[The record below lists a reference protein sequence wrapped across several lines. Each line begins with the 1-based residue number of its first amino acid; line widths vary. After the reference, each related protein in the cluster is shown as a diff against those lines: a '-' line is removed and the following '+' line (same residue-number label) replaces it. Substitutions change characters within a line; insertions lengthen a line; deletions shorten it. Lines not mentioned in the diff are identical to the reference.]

1 MKLKKRIISI
11 MLAAAMCITTVPL
24 QYMPAYAAETSK
36 KSGTCGKNLTWVLD
50 DSGTLTISGTGEM
63 RDGWR
68 YGNTPRER
76 YEIKAVVIE
85 EGVTGINDY
94 AFMECSEAKTVSI
107 AKSVTRIGKYAFES
121 CYRLIDI
128 TIPENVKTI
137 GEHAFDTCTSL
148 ASVSMPESVT
158 SIGDYAFNSCLCLSG
173 IYIPEGV
180 AYIGKCAFSNTV
192 ITDIALPSSV
202 SEIGDA
208 ALASN
213 SLNTITVSENN
224 NNYCIL
230 DGILYNKDF
239 STLVKAPVTIE
250 SCTIPESV
258 SVIDN
263 YAFNK
268 CAKLKS
274 ISIPENI
281 TSIGDYVFM
290 DCASLTEIHIPES
303 VKSIGDY
310 AFYSCVKLSNISVPD
325 NLTSI
330 GNKVFYN
337 TSYYNNPDNWDNGAL
352 YLGNYLLNTKD
363 ITGYYKIREG
373 TTIIAACAFLLN
385 EGMTGVFIPESVSVI
400 GHSAFD
406 NCKSLIEI
414 TIPDS
419 VKVIEKNAF
428 FHCTNL
434 TSITIPNS
442 VKLGKGAFFIG
453 EYNKSNEAVLNITGG
468 SYKTDMDL
476 GVFPGYF
483 KEINYKR
490 EALDYKIKDNT
501 DGKVHYAETQKTH
514 VDAIEHDTMYSRSS
528 NPSFGLTCFGITSY
542 NIFGENDR
550 LQEAR
555 NPEGKLFAF
564 YGDENVVTVV
574 PKDSGGKQ
582 IQIENN
588 GFTFGAAT
596 IGNDGCYYIVWGRS
610 IQDNVI
616 ESSMD
621 EENIQICK
629 YNSSGNLIKTL
640 GLPVSYTEAQFPF
653 SSSNT
658 NISYNKG
665 FLCVMLGTRWITDL
679 NGLHHQGSEFI
690 GINAETME
698 LAGFSNN
705 VVSHEFG
712 ISMIPTDYG
721 FAVIQRGDADVYN
734 TRGISIGRYYIS
746 DNTLTTT
753 NVMGDLRKIRDE
765 ILLYHSSGQYGD
777 NEYKSDGNYT
787 YVHMG
792 GLATSNSTYAI
803 AGKSERTYTS
813 DIYKAGKKEDSLT
826 GIYDVFVRIADLSL
840 INNNN
845 PDFAGTTRV
854 DEFTGKDAD
863 YNMVWLTECNEKER
877 AGSVKIV
884 KLPDGSYCVLWEKM
898 VYDEMGFLNFDSLRY
913 VILDE
918 CGNILRRETAVYGAN
933 LSCTSIQPIV
943 EGNTLSWAV
952 ANKESKNVT
961 WYSVDLDRQEEYDE
975 SRVAE
980 YKDTDENNTGNDK
993 NNNNTEDNNT
1003 NDNNNTDNNTGIEDN
1018 NAGQNGNTDKNNNA
1032 EENNNKEK
1040 NDSTGYTVKTT
1051 GTQIVTRGFIYNKI
1065 SGSAKKVQFAG
1076 TTIKKGLTSLVIPSS
1091 VKISGKVY
1099 KVTSVADNALKDMGK
1114 LKKLEIGANIEH
1126 IGKGAFNGC
1135 KNLKRIVI
1143 KSKKLTLEKTGS
1155 NAFKGIN
1162 SKAVIKVPKSR
1173 ITSYKKIIYAKGA
1186 GKSVKV
1192 K

>member
-1 MKLKKRIISI
+1 MKIRKRIISI
-11 MLAAAMCITTVPL
+11 VLAAAMCITTVPL
-24 QYMPAYAAETSK
+24 QYMPAYAAEISE
-36 KSGTCGKNLTWVLD
+36 KSGTCGKNLTWVLN

-76 YEIKAVVIE
+76 YEVKAIVIE
-85 EGVTGINDY
+85 EGVTSINDY

-107 AKSVTRIGKYAFES
+107 AKSVTSIGKYAFES
-121 CYRLIDI
+121 CYGLTDV
-128 TIPENVKTI
+128 TIPENVKII

-148 ASVSMPESVT
+148 ASVAMPESVT
-158 SIGDYAFNSCLCLSG
+158 SIGDYAFNSCLCLFG

-180 AYIGKCAFSNTV
+180 SYIGKCAFKNTV
-192 ITDIALPSSV
+192 ITDIAIPSSV

-224 NNYCIL
+224 NNYCTL
-230 DGILYNKDF
+230 DGVLYNKGL

-250 SCTIPESV
+250 NCTIPESV
-258 SVIDN
+258 SVINN

-290 DCASLTEIHIPES
+290 DCASLTEIYIPES

-352 YLGNYLLNTKD
+352 YLGNYLLNTKE

-385 EGMTGVFIPESVSVI
+385 EGMTGVFIPESVSGI

-406 NCKSLIEI
+406 NCKSLIEV
-414 TIPDS
+414 TIPNG

-428 FHCTNL
+428 FHCTSL
-434 TSITIPNS
+434 TSITIPSS
-442 VKLGKGAFFIG
+442 VRLGKGALFIG
-453 EYNKSNEAVLNITGG
+453 EYNKAVLNITGG

-501 DGKVHYAETQKTH
+501 DGKVHYAETQETH

-528 NPSFGLTCFGITSY
+528 KSSFEVTCFGITSY
-542 NIFGENDR
+542 DIFGENDK

-564 YGDENVVTVV
+564 YGDENIVTVV
-574 PKDSGGKQ
+574 PKDSAGKQ

-596 IGNDGCYYIVWGRS
+596 IGDDGCYYIVWGRS

-616 ESSMD
+616 DSSMD

-665 FLCVMLGTRWITDL
+665 FLCVILGTKWIKDL

-690 GINAETME
+690 GINAEIME
-698 LAGFSNN
+698 LAGFSSN

-721 FAVIQRGDADVYN
+721 FAVIQRGDAFN

-753 NVMGDLRKIRDE
+753 NVIRDQSMIRDE
-765 ILLYHSSGQYGD
+765 ILLYHSSGQYSSNG
-777 NEYKSDGNYT
+777 YQLDGNHT

-792 GLATSNSTYAI
+792 GVAMGSSTYAI
-803 AGKSERTYTS
+803 AGKSERIYTS
-813 DIYKAGKKEDSLT
+813 DIYKAGKKEDYLN

-840 INNNN
+840 INNNT
-845 PDFAGTTRV
+845 DFAGTTRV
-854 DEFTGKDAD
+854 DGFTGQDAD

-918 CGNILRRETAVYGAN
+918 CGNILRRETAIYGAN

-952 ANKESKNVT
+952 ANKKEKNII

-975 SRVAE
+975 SRVAK
-980 YKDTDENNTGNDK
+980 YKGTDEKNTGNDK
-993 NNNNTEDNNT
+993 NDNNTKDNNT
-1003 NDNNNTDNNTGIEDN
+1003 NDNNDTDKNTDIE
-1018 NAGQNGNTDKNNNA
+1018 NNNA
-1032 EENNNKEK
+1032 EQNGNIDKNNGAEEDNSKEK
-1040 NDSTGYTVKTT
+1040 NDNTDYVVKTT
-1051 GTQIVTRGFIYNKI
+1051 GTQIVTNGLVYNKI
-1065 SGSAKKVQFAG
+1065 SGKAKKVQFAG
-1076 TTIKKGLTSLVIPSS
+1076 TTIKKGLKSLGIPSS

-1099 KVTSVADNALKDMGK
+1099 KVTSVADNALKGMGK

-1126 IGKGAFNGC
+1126 IGKGVFNGC
-1135 KNLKRIVI
+1135 KNLKSIII
-1143 KSKKLTLEKTGS
+1143 KSKKLTLRKTGS

-1162 SKAVIKVPKSR
+1162 SKTVIKVPKGK
-1173 ITSYKKIIYAKGA
+1173 IASYKKIIYARGA
-1186 GKSVKV
+1186 GKNVKV

>member
-1 MKLKKRIISI
+1 MAFRKKLLSV

-50 DSGTLTISGTGEM
+50 DSGTLTISGTGKM

-76 YEIKAVVIE
+76 YAVKAIVIE
-85 EGVTGINDY
+85 ESVTSINDY

-107 AKSVTRIGKYAFES
+107 AKSVTSIGKYAFES
-121 CYRLIDI
+121 CYSL
-128 TIPENVKTI
+128 TSVSIPENVKTI
-137 GEHAFDTCTSL
+137 GEHAFDMCTSL

-180 AYIGKCAFSNTV
+180 TYIGKCAFKNTV
-192 ITDIALPSSV
+192 ITDISIPSSV

-224 NNYCIL
+224 NNYCTL

-258 SVIDN
+258 SAINN

-268 CAKLKS
+268 CTKLTS
-274 ISIPENI
+274 ISIPGNI

-310 AFYSCVKLSNISVPD
+310 AFYSCVKLSNISFPD

-330 GNKVFYN
+330 GGKVLYN
-337 TSYYNNPDNWDNGAL
+337 TPYYYNSDNWDNGAL

-373 TTIIAACAFLLN
+373 TTIIAAGAFSLN
-385 EGMTGVFIPESVSVI
+385 EGITGVFIPESVTVI

-406 NCKSLIEI
+406 NCKNLTEV

-468 SYKTDMDL
+468 NYKTDMDL
-476 GVFPGYF
+476 GIFPGYF

-490 EALDYKIKDNT
+490 EVLDYNIKDNT
-501 DGKVHYAETQKTH
+501 DGKVHYAEIQKTS

-528 NPSFGLTCFGITSY
+528 NPSFELTCFGITSY

-564 YGDENVVTVV
+564 YGDKDIVTVV
-574 PKDSGGKQ
+574 PKDSNGKQ
-582 IQIENN
+582 VQIENN

-596 IGNDGCYYIVWGRS
+596 IGDDGCYYIVWGRS

-616 ESSMD
+616 EGSMD
-621 EENIQICK
+621 DENIQICK
-629 YNSSGNLIKTL
+629 YDSSGNLIKTL

-665 FLCVMLGTRWITDL
+665 FLCVMLGTRWIKDL

-698 LAGFSNN
+698 LAGFNSN
-705 VVSHEFG
+705 VVTHEFG
-712 ISMIPTDYG
+712 ISVIPTDYG

-753 NVMGDLRKIRDE
+753 NVIGDLRMIRDE
-765 ILLYHSSGQYGD
+765 ILLYHSSGQYGTND
-777 NEYKSDGNYT
+777 YKSDGNYT

-792 GLATSNSTYAI
+792 GVAMGNSTYAI
-803 AGKSERTYTS
+803 AGKSEHIYTS
-813 DIYKAGKKEDSLT
+813 DIYKQGELD

-840 INNNN
+840 INSNN

-863 YNMVWLTECNEKER
+863 YNMVWLTQCNEKER
-877 AGSVKIV
+877 AGSVKII

-918 CGNILRRETAVYGAN
+918 CGNILRRETAIYGAR
-933 LSCTSIQPIV
+933 LSCTSIQPV
-943 EGNTLSWAV
+943 VQGNTLSWAV

-961 WYSVDLDRQEEYDE
+961 WYSVDLDKLEEYNE
-975 SRVAE
+975 SKVAE
-980 YKDTDENNTGNDK
+980 YKDKDKNNTGND
-993 NNNNTEDNNT
+993 NNTEDNNAGQD
-1003 NDNNNTDNNTGIEDN
+1003 NDTDVNNDIEDN
-1018 NAGQNGNTDKNNNA
+1018 NAGKDNDTDKNNGA
-1032 EENNNKEK
+1032 KEDNNKEK
-1040 NDSTGYTVKTT
+1040 NDSTDYIVKTT
-1051 GTQIVTRGFIYNKI
+1051 GTRFITRGLIYNKI
-1065 SGSAKKVQFAG
+1065 AGSAKKVQFAG
-1076 TTIKKGLTSLVIPSS
+1076 TTIKKGLTSFEIPSS

-1099 KVTSVADNALKDMGK
+1099 KVTSIADNALKGK
-1114 LKKLEIGANIEH
+1114 STLKKLKIGANIEH

-1135 KNLKRIVI
+1135 KNLKSIII

-1155 NAFKGIN
+1155 DAFKGIN
-1162 SKAVIKVPKSR
+1162 SKAVVKVPKGR
-1173 ITSYKKIIYAKGA
+1173 EASYKGIIYARGA
-1186 GKSVKV
+1186 GKGVKV